1 MCFKG
6 NAKSPILR
14 DIEQTPNKSG
24 VIDPAYVKAT
34 RGYFKISRDRYA
46 LLHLRGMQ
54 QSSVL
59 LSWLP
64 LAWSSTHTNS
74 HPAAV
79 FFLWLST
86 SSCGSQ
92 EDSAAFAPSAAPCC
106 CHSAPLCPTV
116 PQKWHGGRGRGHR
129 TGCSQPR
136 LSFGN
141 NHKPCS
147 REKLDAHCLVALSG
161 LVTASKMCV
170 CIFLQTS
177 SRCQH
182 TRFFFI
188 CDPYCGCSHYE
199 TEGNDSKAQRKQ
211 GYSLPP
217 VYHLHVWGHDQSQP
231 ESGIWSGML
240 AALFH

>member
-1 MCFKG
+1 MTPPCMEQHSHKFPPSCSFFSLTFHIFLWEPRRFCG
-6 NAKSPILR
+6 LCPI
-14 DIEQTPNKSG
+14 
-24 VIDPAYVKAT
+24 
-34 RGYFKISRDRYA
+34 
-46 LLHLRGMQ
+46 
-54 QSSVL
+54 SSTLL
-59 LSWLP
+59 LSLSSP
-64 LAWSSTHTNS
+64 LS
-74 HPAAV
+74 
-79 FFLWLST
+79 
-86 SSCGSQ
+86 
-92 EDSAAFAPSAAPCC
+92 
-106 CHSAPLCPTV
+106 HSAMLGK
-116 PQKWHGGRGRGHR
+116 KWHGGRGRGHR
-129 TGCSQPR
+129 TGCSQPC

-147 REKLDAHCLVALSG
+147 REKLDAHCLVAHSG

>member
-34 RGYFKISRDRYA
+34 RGYFKISGDRYA

-116 PQKWHGGRGRGHR
+116 QCWGKNDMEGEAEG
-129 TGCSQPR
+129 
-136 LSFGN
+136 
-141 NHKPCS
+141 
-147 REKLDAHCLVALSG
+147 
-161 LVTASKMCV
+161 
-170 CIFLQTS
+170 
-177 SRCQH
+177 
-182 TRFFFI
+182 
-188 CDPYCGCSHYE
+188 
-199 TEGNDSKAQRKQ
+199 TE
-211 GYSLPP
+211 
-217 VYHLHVWGHDQSQP
+217 
-231 ESGIWSGML
+231 L
-240 AALFH
+240 AALSPACHLEIITSPAAGRSWMLTV